1 MTWLLIKD
9 SFYVRGR
16 PGMMHKKNW
25 DNTVVKKKK
34 TTTNTHCHEKVMQ
47 GWMINPIVHHL
58 LTKYLQFC
66 LHEDEHSCIVL
77 QQMTT

>member
-25 DNTVVKKKK
+25 DNTVVKKTKK
-34 TTTNTHCHEKVMQ
+34 QQQIHIVMRKWCRAEWLIQ
-47 GWMINPIVHHL
+47 LYTI
-58 LTKYLQFC
+58 
-66 LHEDEHSCIVL
+66 S
-77 QQMTT
+77 